1 MLAATYR
8 EEGMA
13 EPQLKPREVKIRV
26 HDGVDIAV
34 ALYMPEGDG
43 RFPVVLGAS
52 PYRYDNNALPATPQF
67 LWRETGP
74 IGLYVER
81 GYVYAQMD
89 VRGCGKS
96 GGEFRFLDRNEQK
109 DLYDVIE
116 WLGHRPWSNGK
127 VGGIGQSYFCMLQWW
142 MAIGKPPSLACIAA
156 FDGLNDPYRASVYQG
171 GMLGDFFG
179 SYWWNQ
185 NRIINRHPAN
195 GEYPR
200 EQTCDLNLLV
210 QQHPTYDDFW
220 RERCAAE
227 HLHEIEAPLYSIG
240 VWGKIDLHTRGNI
253 DGFRRARGP
262 KKLKMIGP
270 VNAFVANREF
280 NSRELHE
287 TLLLPFYDHYLKGL
301 KTDYQERPAVEYFVR
316 GADAVRTA
324 EAWPPQGVRYVS
336 WHLDAAK
343 SGSVTS
349 LNDGLL
355 TREPPSGEAQ
365 TSYNYPDP
373 SWMMGVVGF
382 GPNNAPDPARRVLT
396 FTTPPLT
403 ADLEIAGPIKLTLYA
418 SSTRNDIDFFVKL
431 SEQMPQS
438 PEDRGKGL
446 NPASYWI
453 TKGWLRAS
461 HRALDPVK
469 STEMEPY
476 HSHADPQPI
485 EPGKVYRFDISI
497 EPMAHRFKKGNRV
510 RLEIV
515 NGDSVITDVLWTHY
529 YVPSKIGTDT
539 IHHSAEHPS
548 VLTLPVMEGA

>member
-1 MLAATYR
+1 
-8 EEGMA
+8 
-13 EPQLKPREVKIRV
+13 
-26 HDGVDIAV
+26 
-34 ALYMPEGDG
+34 
-43 RFPVVLGAS
+43 
-52 PYRYDNNALPATPQF
+52 
-67 LWRETGP
+67 
-74 IGLYVER
+74 
-81 GYVYAQMD
+81 
-89 VRGCGKS
+89 
-96 GGEFRFLDRNEQK
+96 
-109 DLYDVIE
+109 
-116 WLGHRPWSNGK
+116 
-127 VGGIGQSYFCMLQWW
+127 
-142 MAIGKPPSLACIAA
+142 MAIQRPPSLACIGA

-195 GEYPR
+195 GEFPR

-220 RERCAAE
+220 SERCAAE
-227 HLHEIEAPLYSIG
+227 RLHEIEVPLYSIG

-270 VNAFVANREF
+270 VNAFIANREF

-301 KTDYQERPAVEYFVR
+301 STNYTERPAVEYFVR

-324 EAWPPQGVRYVS
+324 QTWPPQGVRYVS
-336 WHLDAAK
+336 WYLDAAK

-349 LNDGLL
+349 LNDGSL
-355 TREPPSGEAQ
+355 TRERPSDEAQ
-365 TSYNYPDP
+365 TSYSYPNP
-373 SWMMGVVGF
+373 AWMMGVVGF
-382 GPNNAPDPARRVLT
+382 GPNNQPDPARRVLT
-396 FTTPPLT
+396 FTTAPLL

-418 SSTRNDIDFFVKL
+418 SSTRDDMDFFVKL
-431 SEQMPQS
+431 SEQIPQS
-438 PEDRGKGL
+438 AEDRGKGL
-446 NPASYWI
+446 NPTSYWI

-461 HRALDPVK
+461 HRALDPDK

-485 EPGKVYRFDISI
+485 EPGKIYRFDISI

-539 IHHSAEHPS
+539 IYHSAEHLS
-548 VLTLPVMEGA
+548 ALTLPVMEGA